1 MSFFNPVSLNKQFE
15 VRGSAGSIDNYISRN
30 QPGNFTAHKTSNY
43 EYIFLSN
50 LSLGTLIK
58 NGKPPVVNGIQTK
71 VIVTPVNKNAAIVI
85 FKTKLRFELI
95 ITFCLWIVIAL
106 FQLAGKQQVP
116 VWITAILFPGLLVF
130 FFLLYRVQ
138 EHVLQSKAEQYLKLY
153 NSNPAKNS

>member
-15 VRGSAGSIDNYISRN
+15 VRGSAGSVDNYISRN
-30 QPGNFTAHKTSNY
+30 QPSGFTAHKTSNY
-43 EYIFLSN
+43 KYIFLSD
-50 LSLGTLIK
+50 LSLGTLLK
-58 NGKPPVVNGIQTK
+58 NGGPPAINGIQTK
-71 VIVTPVNKNAAIVI
+71 VIVTPVNKNAAIVV

-106 FQLAGKQQVP
+106 FQLVGKQPIP
-116 VWITAILFPGLLVF
+116 VWITAILFPGVLVF

-153 NSNPAKNS
+153 NGNPAKNS